1 MKKLIILPLFLI
13 YWGCEDEQPEEVDT
27 TPPTVTITS
36 AFAGIVSELVP
47 ITVMVNDDSGVE
59 KVELWVDGNFTGI
72 TDNTEPFELNWN
84 TVPYQDGTAHVIVIR
99 AYDTSGNTAD
109 SVPITLTVDNTGA
122 SPSAV
127 TLGASYGDDTVTL
140 LWSKN
145 NDADFSSYKLYESL
159 SEDMSDETL
168 INETEERTDTTYV
181 VTGIDESETRFYQ
194 VVVEDVF
201 GLQSVSNI
209 ETTTSLIGTYTAI
222 MVLYQANDICY
233 AYDSYQDSSW
243 FFQLTMNT
251 YQEYFWKEDDE
262 CWNESAIWSFDM
274 EYKNNMFHTDMFI
287 SPDTTLQFEFGWELK
302 GDSLFWYWIDTF
314 AGLDSSA
321 FQCNGDYWDPVS
333 VPYIIALRDD
343 VIDFSPL
350 CDTTSR
356 ALINS
361 RRKLIE
367 LNKLKPN

>member
-1 MKKLIILPLFLI
+1 MKKLYPLLSVLFLI
-13 YWGCEDEQPEEVDT
+13 YWGCEEEQEVDT
-27 TPPTVTITS
+27 TPPIVTITS
-36 AFAGIVSELVP
+36 AFAGTVSEVVS
-47 ITVMVNDDSGVE
+47 ISVMVNDDSGVE

-72 TDNTEPFELNWN
+72 TDNSEPFELDWN
-84 TVPYQDGTAHVIVIR
+84 TVTYQDGTAHVIVIR
-99 AYDTSGNTAD
+99 AYDTSGNTSD
-109 SVPITLTVDNTGA
+109 SVPITLTVDNSGA

-127 TLGASYGDDTVTL
+127 TLGVSYDDDTFTL
-140 LWSKN
+140 VWSVN

-168 INETEERTDTTYV
+168 VYETNVKTDTTYV
-181 VTGIDESETRFYQ
+181 VTDIGIDESRFYQ

-209 ETTTSLIGTYTAI
+209 EYYASFIGTYKGI
-222 MVLYQANDICY
+222 MNLYQPNDTCY
-233 AYDSYQDSSW
+233 VYHSIPDSSW

-251 YQEYFWKEDDE
+251 YQEYYWREDDE
-262 CWNESAIWSFDM
+262 CWNEFIWSFDM
-274 EYKNNMFHTDMFI
+274 EYENNMFHTDMFI
-287 SPDTTLQFEFGWELK
+287 SPDDTLQYEFGWEVK
-302 GDSLFWYWIDTF
+302 GDSLFWYWIDIYEGWDT
-314 AGLDSSA
+314 A
-321 FQCNGDYWDPVS
+321 FQCNGDYWNPVS
-333 VPYIIALRDD
+333 VPYYISLRDD